1 MWVGVPTLTNSVALS
16 FTIFPLLPKET
27 TGLILRSPQSKILE
41 DEINLGQV
49 SDFHASLS
57 SHQDLSFPSEKEQ
70 FRPLPL
76 PPSAASP
83 HPTPAGFGGLCRGG
97 GWGGGDEREESRLF
111 LPLVSTPAMIYSE
124 TSGRQLHQ

>member
-49 SDFHASLS
+49 SDFQASLS

-97 GWGGGDEREESRLF
+97 AGEGVMRERSLACFFPSF
-111 LPLVSTPAMIYSE
+111 LC
-124 TSGRQLHQ
+124 RR